1 MENQYHRAQ
10 ELYKEEKR
18 KKEQRIAGNKSYLEE
33 LQNQR
38 AEELKKLDQLKNRYA
53 IMQQEENQSIANLQ
67 IELDKLR
74 KEYDEKVRTKQE
86 TVIKFSE

>member
-1 MENQYHRAQ
+1 
-10 ELYKEEKR
+10 
-18 KKEQRIAGNKSYLEE
+18 
-33 LQNQR
+33 
-38 AEELKKLDQLKNRYA
+38 
-53 IMQQEENQSIANLQ
+53 MQQEENQSIANLQ